1 MIHDDRNC
9 LLGEGAL
16 WHPDRQRFYW
26 FDIYARRLMW
36 QGGAIRLPWLASSA
50 AIIDRDN
57 LLVHS
62 EIGLHRLNLDTGA
75 HEQLAVV
82 EADNPVTRANDGRAD
97 PQGGF
102 WISTM
107 GKGAEPGAG
116 AFYRYYRGE
125 VRVLFPGISIPNAT
139 CFAPD
144 GTTAY
149 FADTTTQVIQK
160 VRLDDHGWPAAQ
172 PEPHIDLRGTPHYPD
187 GAVVDAGGA
196 LWNAQWG
203 SYRVAGYDL
212 AGKEIGAHRFPAEQ
226 TSCPAFGG
234 PDLTDLYC
242 TSASAGL
249 SQSHF
254 AANPDAG
261 RTFVLPTGRKG
272 QAEHRVILG

>member
-1 MIHDDRNC
+1 MIHDDRTC
-9 LLGEGAL
+9 LLGEGPF
-16 WHPDRQRFYW
+16 WHPDRARLYW

-36 QGGAIRLPWLASSA
+36 KGGAIELPWLASA
-50 AIIDRDN
+50 AAVIDADHV
-57 LLVHS
+57 LVHS
-62 EIGLHRLNLDTGA
+62 EVGLHRLNLDSGA
-75 HEQLAVV
+75 HEPVARVD
-82 EADNPVTRANDGRAD
+82 ADNPVTRSNDGRAD
-97 PQGGF
+97 LQGGF

-116 AFYRYYRGE
+116 AIWRYFRGE
-125 VRVLFPGISIPNAT
+125 VRRLFPAISIPNAI

-149 FADTTTQVIQK
+149 FSDTPTQVIRK
-160 VRLDDHGWPAAQ
+160 VRLDRDGWPVGD
-172 PEPHIDLRGTPHYPD
+172 PEPHIDLGGTPHWPD
-187 GAVVDAGGA
+187 GAVVDVDGH

-203 SYRVAGYDL
+203 SFRVAVYDP
-212 AGKEIGAHRFPAEQ
+212 AGRETGAHAFPASQ

-249 SQSHF
+249 GQTHL
-254 AANPDAG
+254 AATPDSG

-272 QAEHRVILG
+272 QAEHRVVLG